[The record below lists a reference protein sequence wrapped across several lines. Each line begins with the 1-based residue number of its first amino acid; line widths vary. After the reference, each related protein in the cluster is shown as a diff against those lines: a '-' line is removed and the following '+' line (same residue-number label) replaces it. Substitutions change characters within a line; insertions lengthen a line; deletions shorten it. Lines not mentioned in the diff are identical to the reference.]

1 MPAERSTSFPA
12 VDLFITFLGTAAS
25 VPTAARGLSATLLSR
40 GGERLLVDCGE
51 GTQRQL
57 LRSGQGL
64 VDLDAVLIT
73 HLHGDHYLGLPGL
86 LKTYG
91 LRGRDRPLR
100 LVGPQ
105 GLAKLLDVARPI
117 IGRLP
122 FRLDVVESDG
132 GEVCELEDGVIEAF
146 PTRHSIVS
154 VGYSLVEEDRPGTFD
169 VAAAERLGV
178 PPGPMF
184 GRLQR
189 GEELTLDGGATVRP
203 SDVLGEPRAGRRI
216 VLTGDTEPCRTTLDA
231 AWGATILVHEAT
243 FTAEDQERARE
254 TGHSTAG
261 EAAALA
267 AEAGVGLLALTH
279 LGARAMPREIRR
291 EAKETFAA
299 VVVPR
304 DFDRIEVPNPE
315 RGDPVLHRAKDDEP
329 VEPEAGGTLLQHDL

>member
-1 MPAERSTSFPA
+1 M
-12 VDLFITFLGTAAS
+12 DLFITFLGTAAS
-25 VPTAARGLSATLLSR
+25 VPTAARGVSATLLSR
-40 GGERLLVDCGE
+40 GGERLLIDCGE

-91 LRGRDRPLR
+91 LRGRERPLR
-100 LVGPQ
+100 LVGPR
-105 GLAKLLDVARPI
+105 GMAKFLDVLGPI

-122 FRLDVVESDG
+122 FSLDVVESDG
-132 GEVCELEDGVIEAF
+132 GSVCDLDHAVIEAF

-154 VGYSLVEEDRPGTFD
+154 IGYSLVEEDRPGTFD

-189 GEELTLDGGATVRP
+189 GEELALDDGSTVRP
-203 SDVLGEPRAGRRI
+203 SDVLGEARGGRR
-216 VLTGDTEPCRTTLDA
+216 VVVTGDTEPCRTTLDA
-231 AWGATILVHEAT
+231 AWGAAVLVHEAT

-254 TGHSTAG
+254 TGHSTAA

-291 EAKETFAA
+291 EAKEAFGA

-315 RGDPVLHRAKDDEP
+315 RGDPVLHKVKDGGP
-329 VEPEAGGTLLQHDL
+329 AAPEAGGTLPVHDL